1 MKLTD
6 ESLFPFG
13 KYKGEKMWD
22 VPATYLDW
30 LMSTSWIDKW
40 PDVVGYIG
48 DNRAIIDRELRNSG
62 AID

>member
-13 KYKGEKMWD
+13 KYKGEKMQD

-30 LMSTSWIDKW
+30 LMSTPWIDKW
-40 PDVVGYIG
+40 SDVVNYID
-48 DNRAIIDRELRNSG
+48 DNRAVIDKELQNNG
-62 AID
+62 ALD

>member
-13 KYKGEKMWD
+13 KYKGEKMYD

-30 LMSTSWIDKW
+30 LMGQEWIDKW
-40 PDVVGYIG
+40 SDVVNYIN
-48 DNRAIIDRELRNSG
+48 DNRAIINRELRNSG